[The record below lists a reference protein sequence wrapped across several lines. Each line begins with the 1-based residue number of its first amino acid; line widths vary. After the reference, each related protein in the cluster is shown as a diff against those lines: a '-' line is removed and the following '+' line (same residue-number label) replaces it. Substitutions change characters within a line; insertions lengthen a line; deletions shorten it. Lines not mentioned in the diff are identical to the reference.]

1 MQIYEIV
8 LGVILFL
15 MASAVILCITA
26 QGRSEKAGVFM
37 GGTQMRG
44 KRAYRTGNDDAH
56 ADSGDGLRRRRGDP
70 AAGHSGGAHIR
81 KGGVQCE

>member
-26 QGRSEKAGVFM
+26 QGR
-37 GGTQMRG
+37 G
-44 KRAYRTGNDDAH
+44 KRTGPGAMMRTLTTAMVC
-56 ADSGDGLRRRRGDP
+56 A
-70 AAGHSGGAHIR
+70 GGAVILLLDILAAHI
-81 KGGVQCE
+81 

>member
-26 QGRSEKAGVFM
+26 QGRSEK
-37 GGTQMRG
+37 
-44 KRAYRTGNDDAH
+44 RACSWA
-56 ADSGDGLRRRRGDP
+56 ARRC
-70 AAGHSGGAHIR
+70 AASAQNR
-81 KGGVQCE
+81 EQ